1 MFFLGIIFFT
11 IVVVTIWY
19 FVAKRRTEYGT
30 VNVNENDLI
39 KKFNRVVKRLTER
52 NIENVKAD
60 LFKILDRYKFIK
72 CEQFIENRTQI
83 QSARKQVTEQ
93 IEQTI
98 RSRSDVRRQVQ
109 KLKES
114 GNPDANLGA
123 QLVYQYDML
132 GEMIE
137 KLEVAKD
144 NLTRKECEFD
154 RELGLFN
161 SKFALK
167 KAEVSM
173 MIANAISLK
182 NISSIDIRLED
193 LVSEF
198 QQKVD
203 EQENAD
209 YVRTKLYGTA
219 TVATETSFDV
229 DAYKQKFADFQ

>member
-19 FVAKRRTEYGT
+19 FVAKRRSEYGT
-30 VNVNENDLI
+30 VNVNENELI

-52 NIENVKAD
+52 NIEDVKAD

-72 CEQFIENRTQI
+72 CEQFIENRAQI

-98 RSRSDVRRQVQ
+98 HSRSDVRKQVQ

-114 GNPDANLGA
+114 GTPDANLGA

-144 NLTRKECEFD
+144 NLTRKEYEFD

-182 NISSIDIRLED
+182 NISTIDIRLED

>member
-1 MFFLGIIFFT
+1 MVILYIIIFV
-11 IVVVTIWY
+11 IAVVTVWY
-19 FVAKRRTEYGT
+19 FVAKRNSEYGT
-30 VNVNENDLI
+30 INVNENELI
-39 KKFNRVVKRLTER
+39 KKFNRAVKRLTER
-52 NIENVKAD
+52 NIETVKAD
-60 LFKILDRYKFIK
+60 LFKILDKYKFVK

-83 QSARKQVTEQ
+83 QSACKHVIEQ

-98 RSRSDVRRQVQ
+98 RSRSDVKRQIQ
-109 KLKES
+109 ALKVS
-114 GNPDANLGA
+114 NTPDTNLGA

-132 GEMIE
+132 SEMIE
-137 KLEVAKD
+137 KLEAAKD

-182 NISSIDIRLED
+182 NISTIDIRLED

-198 QQKVD
+198 QQKVE

-209 YVRTKLYGTA
+209 YVRNKLYGT
-219 TVATETSFDV
+219 TSIPTETSFDI
-229 DAYKQKFADFQ
+229 DAYRQKFADFQ

>member
-1 MFFLGIIFFT
+1 MFFLSIIFFT

-19 FVAKRRTEYGT
+19 FVAKRRSEYGT
-30 VNVNENDLI
+30 VNVNENELI

-52 NIENVKAD
+52 NIEDVKAD

-72 CEQFIENRTQI
+72 CEQFIENRAQI

-109 KLKES
+109 NLKES
-114 GNPDANLGA
+114 GNPDATLGA

-144 NLTRKECEFD
+144 NLTRKEYEFD

-182 NISSIDIRLED
+182 NISTIDIRLED

-203 EQENAD
+203 EQENSD
-209 YVRTKLYGTA
+209 YVRTKLYGAA

>member
-1 MFFLGIIFFT
+1 MFFLSIIFFT

-19 FVAKRRTEYGT
+19 FVAKRRSEYGT
-30 VNVNENDLI
+30 VNVNENELI

-52 NIENVKAD
+52 NIEDVKAD

-72 CEQFIENRTQI
+72 CEQFIENRAQI

-109 KLKES
+109 NLKES

-144 NLTRKECEFD
+144 NLTRKEYEFD

-182 NISSIDIRLED
+182 NISTIDIRLED

-203 EQENAD
+203 EQENSD
-209 YVRTKLYGTA
+209 YVRTKLYGAA